1 MITRFRARYLM
12 TRGCAIVTA
21 ESRWR
26 LRQYEMS
33 DTLIGT
39 VKGPGEK
46 PHEFVFITT
55 DNERTRVSEFVYY
68 QATAAKSE
76 RHILGNITG
85 RELVR
90 SLPDSFLADPA
101 TPPAVVAA
109 MIGLEDEGAELFEI
123 TVSVIGYF
131 DDELSDFINPRV
143 PPLPG
148 QQVFLAPSEMLAHV
162 LSPRRR
168 GEPGSAHV
176 GSLLTRE
183 PGQVPVVLSVKDIVS
198 THLAVLA
205 STGAGKSYT
214 ASVLVEELM
223 KPENRSAVVV
233 IDPHGEY
240 ETLQEMKKADFKEY
254 FSAAGYTP
262 EIRILRPEKVK
273 VRFDSLEFAD
283 ICYLLPEM
291 TDKMRHF
298 LGNAFRTVRDRAGKH
313 GHYTIQDLMEAV
325 AEQRYGDDEG
335 NRAGNISTIDG
346 LEWRLNDRFRGYS
359 KHQIFSDHQH
369 NPLVE
374 LFRPGQC
381 TVLQLVDIDEKEQQV
396 IVGTLLR
403 RAILARMATHKGEI
417 TDPTSD
423 RYLPYPIFAL
433 LEEAHRFA
441 PAGQTVVSTNVLK
454 QILSEGRK
462 FGLGVGLIT
471 QRPGKLDSD
480 VLSQCMT
487 QFIMRIVNPIDQD
500 TIARTVEGAGR
511 RMLDELPALTKGQ
524 LIVSGVA
531 INTPVM
537 CQVRKRLTR
546 HGGETIDAPAEWAK
560 YHSDSS
566 RARRDEEQAV
576 MVKPEPRSGGRIGG
590 IDI

>member
-1 MITRFRARYLM
+1 
-12 TRGCAIVTA
+12 
-21 ESRWR
+21 
-26 LRQYEMS
+26 MS
-33 DTLIGT
+33 DTLVGT

-46 PHEFVFITT
+46 PHEFIFITT
-55 DNERTRVSEFVYY
+55 DNERARVGEFVYY
-68 QATAAKSE
+68 TARASSAE
-76 RHILGNITG
+76 RHILGTITE
-85 RELVR
+85 RRLVR
-90 SLPDSFLADPA
+90 ALPDSFLADPA
-101 TPPAVVAA
+101 TTPASVAV
-109 MIGLEDEGAELFEI
+109 MIGLEEEDAELFEI
-123 TVSVIGYF
+123 VVSVIGYF
-131 DDELSDFINPRV
+131 DDDLADFINPRV
-143 PPLPG
+143 PPMPG
-148 QQVFLAPSEMLAHV
+148 QRVYLAPSDLLARV
-162 LSPRRR
+162 LSPRRK
-168 GEPGSAHV
+168 GERGSAHI

-183 PGQVPVVLSVKDIVS
+183 AGEVPVVLSVKDVVS

-223 KPENRSAVVV
+223 RPENRSAVLV

-240 ETLQEMKKADFKEY
+240 DTIQEVKEDRFKAY
-254 FSAAGYTP
+254 FSSDGYEP
-262 EIRILRPEKVK
+262 EVKILRPEKVK

-298 LGNAFRTVRDRAGKH
+298 LGNAFRTMRDRAGKH
-313 GHYTIQDLMEAV
+313 GHYTIQDLLDAV
-325 AEQRYGDDEG
+325 AEQRYGDEEG

-359 KHQIFSDHQH
+359 KHQIFSDSEH
-369 NPLVE
+369 NSLVE

-381 TVLQLVDIDEKEQQV
+381 TVLQLTDIDEKEQQV

-403 RAILARMATHKGEI
+403 RAILARMATHKQEV
-417 TDPTSD
+417 TDPTSE
-423 RYLPYPIFAL
+423 RYLPYPVFVL
-433 LEEAHRFA
+433 LEESHRFA

-462 FGLGVGLIT
+462 FGVGVGLIT

-500 TIARTVEGAGR
+500 TIAKTVEGAGR

-537 CQVRKRLTR
+537 CQVRSRLTR
-546 HGGETIDAPAEWAK
+546 HGGETIDAPSEWAK
-560 YHSDSS
+560 YHTATS
-566 RARRDEEQAV
+566 RARRDEQRAV
-576 MVKPEPRSGGRIGG
+576 LVKPQPKSGGRVGG
-590 IDI
+590 IEV

>member
-1 MITRFRARYLM
+1 
-12 TRGCAIVTA
+12 
-21 ESRWR
+21 
-26 LRQYEMS
+26 
-33 DTLIGT
+33 
-39 VKGPGEK
+39 
-46 PHEFVFITT
+46 
-55 DNERTRVSEFVYY
+55 
-68 QATAAKSE
+68 
-76 RHILGNITG
+76 
-85 RELVR
+85 
-90 SLPDSFLADPA
+90 
-101 TPPAVVAA
+101 
-109 MIGLEDEGAELFEI
+109 
-123 TVSVIGYF
+123 
-131 DDELSDFINPRV
+131 
-143 PPLPG
+143 
-148 QQVFLAPSEMLAHV
+148 
-162 LSPRRR
+162 
-168 GEPGSAHV
+168 
-176 GSLLTRE
+176 
-183 PGQVPVVLSVKDIVS
+183 
-198 THLAVLA
+198 
-205 STGAGKSYT
+205 
-214 ASVLVEELM
+214 
-223 KPENRSAVVV
+223 VV

-240 ETLQEMKKADFKEY
+240 ETLQDVKKPEFKEY
-254 FSAAGYTP
+254 FSSDGYAP

-298 LGNAFRTVRDRAGKH
+298 LGNAFRTTRERAGKH
-313 GHYTIQDLMEAV
+313 GHYTIQDLMDAV

-403 RAILARMATHKGEI
+403 RAILARMATHKEEV

-500 TIARTVEGAGR
+500 TIAKTVEGAGR

-546 HGGETIDAPAEWAK
+546 HGGETIDAPAEWAR
-560 YHSDSS
+560 YHSQSS

-576 MVKPEPRSGGRIGG
+576 MVKPEPRGGGRIGG